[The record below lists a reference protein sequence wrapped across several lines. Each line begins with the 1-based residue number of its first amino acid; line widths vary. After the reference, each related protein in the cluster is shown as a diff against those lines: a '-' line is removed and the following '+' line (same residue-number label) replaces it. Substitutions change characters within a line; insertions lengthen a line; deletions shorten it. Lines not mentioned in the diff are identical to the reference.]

1 MAKTFKE
8 NEGAS
13 GVTDVSWVEDEKHI
27 DPQYACSSICVTGF
41 PVETRPEK
49 LIEHFQHKNNGGG
62 RIIAVRRNRQGAAVI
77 TFASPEGKVT
87 LRHFWLT

>member
-62 RIIAVRRNRQGAAVI
+62 RIIVVIWCCHVRRCMRVSHVMLQNA
-77 TFASPEGKVT
+77 
-87 LRHFWLT
+87 L